1 MVWTA
6 YFSFSTEDKN
16 LIGIGTNLEKFNSL
30 IESKRKILENDI
42 VKGNPDIINIV
53 TKEVEMELKSLK
65 LQLIEQINNIS
76 WE

>member
-1 MVWTA
+1 MEYTA
-6 YFSFSTEDKN
+6 YFCFSTEDKN
-16 LIGIGTNLEKFNSL
+16 LIGIGNNLEKFNSL
-30 IESKRKILENDI
+30 IESKKKILENDI

>member
-1 MVWTA
+1 MTWTA
-6 YFSFSTEDKN
+6 YFGFSTEDKN
-16 LIGIGTNLEKFNSL
+16 LIDIGTNLERFSSL
-30 IESKRKILENDI
+30 IESKKKILENDI
-42 VKGNPDIINIV
+42 VKSNPDIINIV